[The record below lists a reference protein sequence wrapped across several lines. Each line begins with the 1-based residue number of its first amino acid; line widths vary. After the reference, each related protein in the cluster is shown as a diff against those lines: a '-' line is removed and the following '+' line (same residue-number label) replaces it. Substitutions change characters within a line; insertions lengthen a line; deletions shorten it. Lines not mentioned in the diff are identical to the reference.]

1 MDKNKKQILLF
12 EIDLDVLFLKKNKI
26 KPINMM
32 VEFIIKLVP
41 IVIYIT
47 QLNISNKIVPS
58 K

>member
-1 MDKNKKQILLF
+1 MDKNKKKIVYF

-47 QLNISNKIVPS
+47 
-58 K
+58 

>member
-47 QLNISNKIVPS
+47 
-58 K
+58 